1 MNSMDCGPWGHEEL
15 DTTERL
21 SLHFTSSSPWRPGK
35 CVLAWALRTSKSLM
49 RYYKEFSHPPTQL
62 HIPVYVFM
70 CNINLKKEE
79 RVKFLVV
86 QSLSCVQFFVTPRTS
101 AHQGSLS
108 FTISRNL
115 FRLMS
120 IESMMPSNISSSLA
134 LFSSCPP
141 SFPKSESFLMSRL
154 FASGS
159 QSIGA
164 SASASVLGSF
174 KKDTEL

>member
-1 MNSMDCGPWGHEEL
+1 MDCGPWGHEEL
-15 DTTERL
+15 DMTEWL
-21 SLHFTSSSPWRPGK
+21 SLHFTSLHFTSSSPWRPGK

-49 RYYKEFSHPPTQL
+49 RYYKEFSQPPTQL
-62 HIPVYVFM
+62 HIPVERMFM

-79 RVKFLVV
+79 KVKFLVV
-86 QSLSCVQFFVTPRTS
+86 QLLSCVQFFVTPWTS

-115 FRLMS
+115 LRLMS

-141 SFPKSESFLMSRL
+141 SFPKLEFFLMSPL

-159 QSIGA
+159 
-164 SASASVLGSF
+164 
-174 KKDTEL
+174 

>member
-1 MNSMDCGPWGHEEL
+1 MDCGPWGHEEL
-15 DTTERL
+15 DMTEWLSRHFT

-62 HIPVYVFM
+62 HTPVERMFM

-79 RVKFLVV
+79 KVKFLVV
-86 QSLSCVQFFVTPRTS
+86 QLLSCVQFFVTPWTS

-108 FTISRNL
+108 FTISQNL
-115 FRLMS
+115 LRLMS
-120 IESMMPSNISSSLA
+120 IESMMLSNISSSLA

-141 SFPKSESFLMSRL
+141 SFPKLRVF
-154 FASGS
+154 F
-159 QSIGA
+159 
-164 SASASVLGSF
+164 
-174 KKDTEL
+174 